1 MSTYFTAVSEGE
13 IESEAGDALCLGT
26 CGYFQRFN
34 NARITLVFETGVLAL
49 GVFTN
54 YGKVDI
60 GMTGGDAGKGLAQ
73 NDGCINVELLTHG
86 DIPGDVTGL
95 GNRSKQDAFKAVK
108 LCSKSENKM
117 NERRTL
123 EPNFVALQALHSL
136 LEESLTGG
144 GHAGDVILVPFYWS
158 VNRLEYLFNGF
169 SDFQANTVA
178 RDEGDLRWG
187 SRSMNQE
194 KITCMK

>member
-1 MSTYFTAVSEGE
+1 
-13 IESEAGDALCLGT
+13 
-26 CGYFQRFN
+26 
-34 NARITLVFETGVLAL
+34 VFETGVLAL

-60 GMTGGDAGKGLAQ
+60 GVTGGDAGKGLAQ
-73 NDGCINVELLTHG
+73 NDRGINVELLTHG

-95 GNRSKQDAFKAVK
+95 GDRSKQDAFKRVT
-108 LCSKSENKM
+108 LCSESENKV

-136 LEESLTGG
+136 LEESLTRG
-144 GHAGDVILVPFYWS
+144 GHAGDIILVPFYWS
-158 VNRLEYLFNGF
+158 IDRLEYLFDRF
-169 SDFQANTVA
+169 SDLLANTVA

-187 SRSMNQE
+187 PRLMNRRTN
-194 KITCMK
+194 TCMRRLQCTRHRTWSGAANRHEGT

>member
-1 MSTYFTAVSEGE
+1 MSTRAPTALISVIAYFTAVFTSE
-13 IESEAGDALCLGT
+13 IESKAGDAVCLGT

-60 GMTGGDAGKGLAQ
+60 GMTGGDTGKGLAQ
-73 NDGCINVELLTHG
+73 NYGGIDVELLTHG

-95 GNRSKQDAFKAVK
+95 GNRSKQDAFKTVT
-108 LCSKSENKM
+108 LCSESENRM

-144 GHAGDVILVPFYWS
+144 GHAGDIILVPLYWS
-158 VNRLEYLFNGF
+158 IDGLEYFF
-169 SDFQANTVA
+169 D
-178 RDEGDLRWG
+178 
-187 SRSMNQE
+187 
-194 KITCMK
+194 